1 MENTG
6 KRNRRLVQ
14 SLSVCLTMC
23 GKLISAAF
31 CFALLL
37 SAAIAETNAT
47 SDSAVSSKWYKLI
60 SDRARDRGI
69 SKEDAAREIIS
80 EFTAKMPGMECNATV
95 DGKVKGEERSD
106 ESDHQMHRLL
116 WLLPII
122 LCGAAGIADKKIKE
136 FAKAWIR
143 NGEKNEKLYK
153 CGFAMIRIVLCGAL
167 VVGAIICIC
176 CQVIGTQKEIKS
188 YSEACERMEEA
199 RKLLVD

>member
-14 SLSVCLTMC
+14 SFSVCLTMC
-23 GKLISAAF
+23 GKLLSAAF
-31 CFALLL
+31 CFALLS
-37 SAAIAETNAT
+37 SAAIAETAAT

-60 SDRARDRGI
+60 SDRARDKGI
-69 SKEDAAREIIS
+69 SKEDAAKEIIS
-80 EFTAKMPGMECNATV
+80 EFNAKKPGMECNATV

-106 ESDHQMHRLL
+106 EPDHQMHRLL

-136 FAKAWIR
+136 FAKAWIG

-167 VVGAIICIC
+167 VVGALICIY
-176 CQVIGTQKEIKS
+176 CQVIDTQKKIKRAA
-188 YSEACERMEEA
+188 EAHERWE
-199 RKLLVD
+199 KLLGE